1 MNFIILCIDKYFI
14 VERSIHII
22 NGILDIALAHRWLQ
36 TSLRC
41 MELSQLL
48 VQAMWFQENPLVQLP
63 YINQDV
69 LKTMKL
75 KRKNIRN
82 IAQLR
87 EMSDE
92 ERR

>member
-1 MNFIILCIDKYFI
+1 
-14 VERSIHII
+14 
-22 NGILDIALAHRWLQ
+22 
-36 TSLRC
+36 

-48 VQAMWFQENPLVQLP
+48 VQAVWFQEKPLVQLP

-75 KRKNIRN
+75 KKKNIRN
-82 IAQLR
+82 ISQLR

-92 ERR
+92 ERK